1 MTEEQIAREL
11 EARGC
16 PEHVVR
22 GGRQGLIARWGAFV
36 REVERGYELGI
47 EDYQNDLD
55 IRTLI
60 EDLGL
65 ADAPEVSDAD
75 ERMKQSLVRTEIKLW
90 GGPENAFWIYGRPR
104 DVGDDL
110 RQDLEARDWL

>member
-1 MTEEQIAREL
+1 MTDDEITAAL

-36 REVERGYELGI
+36 REVERGYDLGI

-55 IRTLI
+55 VRTLI
-60 EDLGL
+60 EELGL
-65 ADAPEVSDAD
+65 GREVVEADA
-75 ERMKQSLVRTEIKLW
+75 RMRRNLVRTEVKLW
-90 GGPENAFWIYGRPR
+90 DGPQGAFWIYGRPR
-104 DVGDDL
+104 RIGEDL